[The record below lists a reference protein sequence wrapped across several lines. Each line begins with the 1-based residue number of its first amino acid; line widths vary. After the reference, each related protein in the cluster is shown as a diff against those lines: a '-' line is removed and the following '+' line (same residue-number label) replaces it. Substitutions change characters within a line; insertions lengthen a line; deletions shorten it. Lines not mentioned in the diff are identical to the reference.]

1 MPDWLQAVLSSILG
15 GTISVVGI
23 FTIFKNM
30 ISTIFE
36 KALANVFEKDLEKYR
51 NNFLRSNKAYEM
63 LLEKELQFYT
73 TIDPHLAKLIP
84 LMHDFVDFYSTET
97 SETPEEK
104 KQKYLKLFRT
114 YINISNELKNQS
126 LIYQSY
132 IPDEIFK
139 TVTKTSL
146 TMQDSFE
153 LWYSSFSAYITKQTE
168 FELSECE
175 KHRNEILWCV
185 AENNF
190 KIKNRL
196 EELSKFP

>member
-104 KQKYLKLFRT
+104 NR
-114 YINISNELKNQS
+114 NI
-126 LIYQSY
+126 
-132 IPDEIFK
+132 
-139 TVTKTSL
+139 
-146 TMQDSFE
+146 
-153 LWYSSFSAYITKQTE
+153 
-168 FELSECE
+168 
-175 KHRNEILWCV
+175 
-185 AENNF
+185 
-190 KIKNRL
+190 
-196 EELSKFP
+196 